1 MRLAAGQVAVVTGGA
16 SGIGFALASRFAAMG
31 MRVVIGD
38 LEQPGA
44 GLDATYVRMDVSK
57 PASYE
62 RLLEAAG
69 VPDILCLNA
78 GVANKPDTTWE
89 RSLAD
94 WEWLFGV
101 NFWGVLHGIRAFV
114 PGMLA
119 RGGEGHIVVTA
130 SLAGLITM
138 PYSADYQ
145 ASKYTAISIAESLAL
160 ELEQAGSK
168 LKVSAV
174 CPAFVRTRIFE
185 SDRNREDARAVRPE
199 FEKSF
204 EAYRKLCAETG
215 MAPEVLAEHVMRGI
229 EDERFYVLTHP
240 EGTPLIEE
248 RMQRILGGLNPR
260 LHTGD
265 TMDLL
270 SDRE

>member
-16 SGIGFALASRFAAMG
+16 SGIGFALASRFAALG

-38 LEQPGA
+38 LEQPA
-44 GLDATYVRMDVSK
+44 AELDATFVRMDVSK
-57 PASYE
+57 PADYE
-62 RLLEAAG
+62 RLVEAAG
-69 VPDILCLNA
+69 VPDVLCLNA
-78 GVANKPDTTWE
+78 GVANKPDTMWE

-94 WEWLFGV
+94 WEWLLDV

-114 PGMLA
+114 PAMIA

-138 PYSADYQ
+138 PYNADYQ
-145 ASKYTAISIAESLAL
+145 ASKYAAISMAESLVL
-160 ELEQAGSK
+160 ELEGAKSK
-168 LKVSAV
+168 LKVSAL

-185 SDRNREDARAVRPE
+185 SDRNRVDAHAVRPE
-199 FEKSF
+199 FEKTF

-215 MAPEVLAEHVMRGI
+215 MAPEALAEHVMRAI

-240 EGTPLIEE
+240 EGTPFIEE
-248 RMQRILGGLNPR
+248 RMRHLLEGKNPR
-260 LHTGD
+260 LHSGD
-265 TMDLL
+265 TLDLL
-270 SDRE
+270 SDRD